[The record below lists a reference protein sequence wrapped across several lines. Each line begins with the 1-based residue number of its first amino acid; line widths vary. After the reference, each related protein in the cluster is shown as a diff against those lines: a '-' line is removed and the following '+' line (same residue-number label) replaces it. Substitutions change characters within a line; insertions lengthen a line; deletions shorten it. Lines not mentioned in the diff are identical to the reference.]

1 MQARVSG
8 GLIRLGS
15 LVWPAS
21 IGHGGA
27 REDKR
32 EGDGAPPLG
41 LLPLRRVFYRADRGP
56 VPQASVPVEAL
67 APDDG
72 WCDDPADRR

>member
-1 MQARVSG
+1 MQAQVSG

-15 LVWPAS
+15 LVWPAC

-32 EGDGAPPLG
+32 EGDGATPLG

-56 VPQASVPVEAL
+56 RAAGQRAGGGAG
-67 APDDG
+67 A
-72 WCDDPADRR
+72 R